1 MSQPLLNVSPPI
13 GRRQSSSSSACVSW
27 KGSKETGRGRR
38 TIICCPAAGFREREE
53 GNYVSSSSPWCRRPL
68 FKRRRPMTTPD
79 RKTEKRPWE
88 EVSVNLERSLGL
100 PYSPAVHHSEVN
112 TLRCFAFLLLE
123 SLLVHRAQ
131 CRRSTLVP
139 RETND
144 KYFSRQRMRSRS

>member
-1 MSQPLLNVSPPI
+1 
-13 GRRQSSSSSACVSW
+13 
-27 KGSKETGRGRR
+27 
-38 TIICCPAAGFREREE
+38 
-53 GNYVSSSSPWCRRPL
+53 
-68 FKRRRPMTTPD
+68 MTTPD

-100 PYSPAVHHSEVN
+100 PYSAAVHHSEVN